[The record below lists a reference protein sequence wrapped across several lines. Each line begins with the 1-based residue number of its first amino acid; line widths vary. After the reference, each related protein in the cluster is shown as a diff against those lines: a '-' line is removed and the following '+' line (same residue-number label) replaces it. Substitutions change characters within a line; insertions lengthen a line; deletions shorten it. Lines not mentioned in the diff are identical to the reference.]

1 MAPRK
6 DMMRVIRRDAG
17 FSATLGFGE
26 GAGDPKDDRSPT
38 SNARET
44 LTPALAIKGE
54 AGRGAGSILEAS
66 ATIEDQM
73 AATGCDVIT
82 EAETSEQAPSE
93 EFQVGAGIR
102 LHRWHHRNA
111 ARNTKNIAITP

>member
-93 EFQVGAGIR
+93 EFQVGAGIG
-102 LHRWHHRNA
+102 LHRWHHGNA
-111 ARNTKNIAITP
+111 ARNAKNIAITP

>member
-54 AGRGAGSILEAS
+54 AGRGQARSWRRQRRSKTKWPPL
-66 ATIEDQM
+66 
-73 AATGCDVIT
+73 DVT
-82 EAETSEQAPSE
+82 
-93 EFQVGAGIR
+93 
-102 LHRWHHRNA
+102 
-111 ARNTKNIAITP
+111 